1 MRFIYIQ
8 ACSQTKFEIFYFRA
22 VGANMGV
29 TQYAAAKKAMIVT
42 GSKSPKIY
50 SFSNI
55 LFIFLN
61 PIKVSRS
68 RQRSI
73 IFEKKFGSTVLHPP
87 GSKLICL
94 KALLIVYQK
103 T

>member
-1 MRFIYIQ
+1 
-8 ACSQTKFEIFYFRA
+8 
-22 VGANMGV
+22 MGV

-42 GSKSPKIY
+42 SSKSPKIY
-50 SFSNI
+50 SFSNK

-73 IFEKKFGSTVLHPP
+73 TFEKKFGLTVLHQPV
-87 GSKLICL
+87 SKLICL
-94 KALLIVYQK
+94 RDLLIVYRK